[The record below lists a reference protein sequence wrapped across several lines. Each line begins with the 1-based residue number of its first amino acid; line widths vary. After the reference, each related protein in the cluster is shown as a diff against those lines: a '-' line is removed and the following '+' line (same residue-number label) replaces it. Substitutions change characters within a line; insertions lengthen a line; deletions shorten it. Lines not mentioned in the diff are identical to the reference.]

1 MKNNK
6 LELTWIGK
14 EKKPKLEPR
23 VLIEDFEKSY
33 YAEQRIS
40 EKDIYDNMLIF
51 GDNLLA
57 LKALDS
63 KLHGGIKCVYI
74 DPPFNTKQAF
84 EHYDDNLEHSVWLSL
99 MRDRIELI
107 YSLLADDGILFVHLN
122 IEELAYFQVG

>member
-57 LKALDS
+57 LKALETEYTA
-63 KLHGGIKCVYI
+63 KV
-74 DPPFNTKQAF
+74 
-84 EHYDDNLEHSVWLSL
+84 
-99 MRDRIELI
+99 
-107 YSLLADDGILFVHLN
+107 
-122 IEELAYFQVG
+122 